1 MLQSAIAPAH
11 GGIRGQV
18 PAAACSVGKADIRS
32 KDDEL
37 EGSWLAGGGQQA
49 DAYEL
54 YCDAE
59 CAGT

>member
-32 KDDEL
+32 EDDEL
-37 EGSWLAGGGQQA
+37 EGSWLAGGQQRQC
-49 DAYEL
+49 L
-54 YCDAE
+54 YVHAVM
-59 CAGT
+59 